1 MLANTRILAWF
12 VQHMKFST
20 LKRRVVFSLAAIVL
34 LCVILITSVSYHAIR
49 KIQENNMKTTLLFD
63 LDQQSN
69 KLTENFT
76 NLLLITQQL
85 TPQGTVGRLVEGYL
99 HAGDPY
105 SRSVLSR
112 DISSSMGEIIFSHP
126 NIELVMFINSKDNR
140 IMFNNLPLRDGFT
153 SDSLPVLAA
162 YSDIAYQP
170 PHISLCRFSRDQVI
184 SVTREITFSD
194 NERWMVYVEARTNIS
209 SDISL
214 LSGSVAMPY
223 VLTLTDRKNLV
234 RFSSDEKTFLPG
246 QTLPMDDLSVYDKEF
261 KWNTLDSDYGYSVT
275 LWVKSAGYDREVN
288 TWRNFLIIILAL
300 ILPATVLIAVLLIQV
315 IYKPLHAFEREMVE
329 LGNGNLQHMDYH
341 WGIKEFDVLFAQF
354 NNMKQRIQQLL
365 VDVTFMEKQKHQ
377 MEVEML
383 SYQINPHFLM
393 NALNSVHW
401 LAQLHNQPEID
412 KVICTLNLLLA
423 YNLGKTPEKA
433 TLRSEIK
440 ILTAYLEL
448 QQMRYDFNI
457 VWKIE
462 EGDYLD
468 DPVASFILQ
477 PIAENALNHGLDEDG
492 TLEVGIG
499 HDEDAGC
506 ILIWIQDDGKG
517 MDPDTLEKVRITSAL
532 GSTGSAGGIGLRYVR
547 SVLESYYGEKA
558 SLAIDSAHH
567 KGTRVSMRFPQ
578 YEGRLHDP
586 RIDR

>member
-1 MLANTRILAWF
+1 
-12 VQHMKFST
+12 MKFST

-153 SDSLPVLAA
+153 SDSLSVLAA

>member
-1 MLANTRILAWF
+1 
-12 VQHMKFST
+12 MKFST

-153 SDSLPVLAA
+153 SDSLSVLAA

-499 HDEDAGC
+499 HDEDARC

-517 MDPDTLEKVRITSAL
+517 MDPDTLGKVRITSAL

>member
-1 MLANTRILAWF
+1 
-12 VQHMKFST
+12 MKFST